1 MWLIRLIT
9 NWSLSFT
16 QDNDIILLCSKE
28 LMINPNFK
36 VLEEKKEGYARFV
49 IEPLEPGFGQTL
61 GVAIRRVLLTNIT
74 GAAVTSVKIDGVSH
88 LFSTLPGLRED
99 IIELVLNIK
108 TLRVKLAEG
117 KDEAKIELTKT
128 GPGEITGSDIEVSD
142 GVEIVDPKHY
152 LGSLS
157 DKKSKISMEMTVERG
172 TGYSLAE
179 ERKIST
185 IGVIPIDA
193 IFSPILRVNYK
204 VEQTRVGR
212 QTNFD
217 KLVLE
222 IWTDG
227 TTDAKFAME
236 QASKLL
242 VSYFHQIYEPTE
254 SVEGEKPAAASG
266 LSNDALR
273 MTIDELDLPTRIYN
287 SLRNA
292 GIETVGDML
301 NVPKKELM
309 AFRNLGAKSLSIIED
324 SLKARGVTLT
334 F

>member
-1 MWLIRLIT
+1 M
-9 NWSLSFT
+9 NPSFK
-16 QDNDIILLCSKE
+16 IIE
-28 LMINPNFK
+28 D
-36 VLEEKKEGYARFV
+36 KKEQGYARFV

-61 GVAIRRVLLTNIT
+61 GVALRRVLLTNIE

-88 LFSTLPGLRED
+88 LFSTLSGLKED

-108 TLRVKLAEG
+108 TLRVKLAPD
-117 KDEAKIELTKT
+117 KTEAKITLSAT
-128 GPGEITGSDIEVSD
+128 GPGDITAKDIEVSD

-152 LGSLS
+152 LGALA
-157 DKKSKISMEMTVERG
+157 DKKSKINMEMTVERG

-179 ERKIST
+179 DRKIST
-185 IGVIPIDA
+185 IGIMPIDA

-204 VEQTRVGR
+204 VDQTRVGR

-227 TTDAKFAME
+227 TTDAQDAVK

-242 VSYFHQIYEPTE
+242 VSYFHQIYEPSET
-254 SVEGEKPAAASG
+254 SDSEKTAVTTGIPE
-266 LSNDALR
+266 DAMK

-292 GIETVGDML
+292 GIETVSDML
-301 NVPKKELM
+301 STPKKELM
-309 AFRNLGAKSLSIIED
+309 GFRNLGAKSLSIIED
-324 SLKARGVTLT
+324 SLKERGITLT

>member
-1 MWLIRLIT
+1 MNYPT
-9 NWSLSFT
+9 FNT
-16 QDNDIILLCSKE
+16 
-28 LMINPNFK
+28 
-36 VLEEKKEGYARFV
+36 VEEKQEQGYARFV

-61 GVAIRRVLLTNIT
+61 GVALRRVLLTNIQ
-74 GAAVTSVKIDGVSH
+74 GAAVTSVKIDNVRH

-99 IIELVLNIK
+99 IIEFVLNIK
-108 TLRVKLAEG
+108 SLRVKLAEG
-117 KDEAKIELTKT
+117 VVEGRMTLAAT
-128 GPGEITGSDIEVSD
+128 GPGEVTAAKIETSD
-142 GVEIVDPKHY
+142 GIEIVNPKHY
-152 LGSLS
+152 LASLS
-157 DKKSKISMEMTVERG
+157 DKRSKLSVEMTVERG

-179 ERKIST
+179 DRKIST

-222 IWTDG
+222 IWADG
-227 TTDAKFAME
+227 TIDPKLALDRA
-236 QASKLL
+236 ANLL
-242 VSYFHQIYEPTE
+242 VTYFKQIYEPNSSE
-254 SVEGEKPAAASG
+254 EKDITAVT
-266 LSNDALR
+266 SNVSDEALK

-309 AFRNLGAKSLSIIED
+309 GFRNLGAKSLSIIEE
-324 SLKARGVTLT
+324 SLKQRGISLT

>member
-1 MWLIRLIT
+1 M
-9 NWSLSFT
+9 N
-16 QDNDIILLCSKE
+16 
-28 LMINPNFK
+28 NPKFK
-36 VLEEKKEGYARFV
+36 TIEEKKEQGYARFV
-49 IEPLEPGFGQTL
+49 VEPLEPGFGHTL
-61 GVAIRRVLLTNIT
+61 GVALRRVLLTNIE
-74 GAAVTSVKIDGVSH
+74 GAAVTSVKIDGVRH
-88 LFSTLPGLRED
+88 LFSTLPGLKED

-117 KDEAKIELTKT
+117 QEEARISLSAT
-128 GPGEITGSDIEVSD
+128 GPGEITAESIEVSE
-142 GVEIVDPKHY
+142 GVEIVDKKHY
-152 LGSLS
+152 LGSLA
-157 DKKSKISMEMTVERG
+157 DKKSKLSCEMTVERG

-185 IGVIPIDA
+185 VGVIPIDA

-204 VEQTRVGR
+204 VEPTRVGR

-217 KLVLE
+217 KLILE

-227 TTDAKFAME
+227 TIDPKLALD
-236 QASKLL
+236 QASNIL
-242 VSYFHQIYEPTE
+242 VSYFRQVYEPNET
-254 SVEGEKPAAASG
+254 SDIEKPLVSSS
-266 LSNDALR
+266 LSDEALK

-301 NVPKKELM
+301 GTPKKELM
-309 AFRNLGAKSLSIIED
+309 GFRNLGAKSLSIIED
-324 SLKARGVTLT
+324 SLKQRGITLT